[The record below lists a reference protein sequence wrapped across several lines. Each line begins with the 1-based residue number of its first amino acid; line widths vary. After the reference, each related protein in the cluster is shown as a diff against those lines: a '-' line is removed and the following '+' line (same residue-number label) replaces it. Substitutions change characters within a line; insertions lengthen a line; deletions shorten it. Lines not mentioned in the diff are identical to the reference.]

1 MLGGEGPGGSAPVG
15 GGKVAQDR
23 AVAGTYAAAAI
34 KRSPALQKLRSQKN
48 DPSRSPGMFR
58 QQIKK
63 AAQQAAKTRAPKAAM
78 NIALQELKNKMAQKE
93 KKAAQIEK
101 QARMQRQKVRIQEAK
116 LIQEQKKTAKL
127 LAHEAVA
134 FAGASDPARK
144 VARAQALQAKK
155 QADKAAQ
162 MKRNQAELTALMN
175 AANVESRNARIALD
189 KVKQL
194 NQQMKNNPGFLQQ
207 LKNNPTAPQLLKIKL
222 N

>member
-1 MLGGEGPGGSAPVG
+1 MLGGQGPGGSAPVG

-34 KRSPALQKLRSQKN
+34 KMSPALQKLRSQKN

-116 LIQEQKKTAKL
+116 LIQEQKKTAKI
-127 LAHEAVA
+127 LAQEAKT

-162 MKRNQAELTALMN
+162 MKKKKAELQALITLANREKGKAM
-175 AANVESRNARIALD
+175 AAKSGFQKA
-189 KVKQL
+189 
-194 NQQMKNNPGFLQQ
+194 NQQI
-207 LKNNPTAPQLLKIKL
+207 KNNPTALYNITVE
-222 N
+222 